1 MKKIKKWFASK
12 TARMAAAL
20 SAAAACLCMAASAA
34 EPGAGETASN
44 SDQVISAMSTGFS
57 GVAADLGKVILAI
70 VPIALGI
77 VGLTVLIK
85 RGMAWFKSMSK
96 G

>member
-1 MKKIKKWFASK
+1 MKKIKKWFAGK
-12 TARMAAAL
+12 ATRMGVAL
-20 SAAAACLCMAASAA
+20 SAVAASLCSVASAA
-34 EPGAGETASN
+34 EGETASN
-44 SDQVISAMSTGFS
+44 SEQVITAMSSGFTS
-57 GVAADLGKVILAI
+57 VAADLGKVILAI

>member
-1 MKKIKKWFASK
+1 MKKFFNKKAVML
-12 TARMAAAL
+12 MAVVMVMAMSAL
-20 SAAAACLCMAASAA
+20 PVFAA
-34 EPGAGETASN
+34 EGETTASN
-44 SDQVISAMSTGFS
+44 SDAVISAMSTGFTS
-57 GVAADLGKVILAI
+57 VAADLGKVILAI

-77 VGLTVLIK
+77 LGLSVLIK

>member
-1 MKKIKKWFASK
+1 MKKFFNKKVAMLM
-12 TARMAAAL
+12 AVVMLMAATSL
-20 SAAAACLCMAASAA
+20 PVFAAD
-34 EPGAGETASN
+34 ETASN
-44 SDQVISAMSTGFS
+44 SDAVISAMSTGFTS
-57 GVAADLGKVILAI
+57 VAADLGKVILAI

-77 VGLTVLIK
+77 LGLSVLIK

>member
-1 MKKIKKWFASK
+1 MKKFFNKKVAMVM
-12 TARMAAAL
+12 AVVMVMAATAL
-20 SAAAACLCMAASAA
+20 PAFAA
-34 EPGAGETASN
+34 EGDAAVSN
-44 SDQVISAMSTGFS
+44 SDAVISAMSTGFS
-57 GVAADLGKVILAI
+57 SVAADLGKVILVI

-77 VGLTVLIK
+77 LGLSVLIK